1 MGIKEKPKQQLINEQ
16 EEISP
21 LSILIGLFI
30 LSLFS
35 FLIVDLL
42 PTIFYRALDASSY
55 LAFHNFTEIFS
66 IIVLFSI
73 AGVGWYTYD
82 QSRNRHTLFLSCAF
96 IAVGLLDPMHTLSYP
111 GMPVLVTPS
120 SNIKS
125 QQFWLA
131 ARMVTTIAFLASVF
145 IYPNTQNRLLS
156 RKVLLPAAKR
166 PYSVLQQEI
175 KERKRIEETLK
186 ETRGVVMSIAKLNFS
201 DKMMAWPG
209 VGNIEVLL
217 QREDGKPKIS
227 RERLLLR
234 GGALGYQLPPLR
246 ESVIPFIPLVIP

>member
-66 IIVLFSI
+66 IIVSFSI

-96 IAVGLLDPMHTLSYP
+96 IAVGLLDIMHTLSYP
-111 GMPVLVTPS
+111 GM
-120 SNIKS
+120 
-125 QQFWLA
+125 
-131 ARMVTTIAFLASVF
+131 
-145 IYPNTQNRLLS
+145 
-156 RKVLLPAAKR
+156 
-166 PYSVLQQEI
+166 
-175 KERKRIEETLK
+175 
-186 ETRGVVMSIAKLNFS
+186 
-201 DKMMAWPG
+201 
-209 VGNIEVLL
+209 
-217 QREDGKPKIS
+217 PKIS

-234 GGALGYQLPPLR
+234 GGALGYQLLPLR
-246 ESVIPFIPLVIP
+246 ESVISSCRVIP